1 MRNTTAMRSQF
12 QLAGTRALELSNRT
26 LLIVTLLFWLYVTAS
41 NVLYAQ
47 NIQIE
52 VGKLTGATVFGPWQ
66 QRVLQHV
73 FLFPLLIACY
83 WGALRIG
90 WTSAWRTALQVALG
104 AGFAAVS
111 FWAMVA
117 VILLPDLF
125 APVATRMQSEH
136 PESIGALWLASFVN
150 FLLNYA
156 FGLAL
161 VTGLA
166 LYRRFHATELRVVT
180 LEREWSAARLTALRL
195 QLSPHTLFN
204 LLHTIRGQIVWEP
217 EVAQAM
223 MVQFADLLRRSL
235 NASERDFSPLAEE
248 LEFARL
254 YLELQQRRFGDRL
267 AFSLPDGASR
277 SSLWVPSLILQPL
290 IENAVTHGLEAAS
303 TRIDVE
309 IDNRDDGV
317 MLRVTNSIAPDRARG
332 RDGIGLRNV
341 RERLAV
347 HFGERARLDAGAIDA
362 TTWQATITLPAL
374 RELSGA
380 PEPGAVHAR

>member
-136 PESIGALWLASFVN
+136 PEAIGALWLASFVN

-254 YLELQQRRFGDRL
+254 YLELQQRRFGERL

>member
-136 PESIGALWLASFVN
+136 PEAIGALWLASFVN

-267 AFSLPDGASR
+267 AFSLPEGASR

>member
-1 MRNTTAMRSQF
+1 MRETTAMRSHF
-12 QLAGTRALELSNRT
+12 QVAGTRALELSHRT

-73 FLFPLLIACY
+73 FLFPLLLACY

-90 WTSAWRTALQVALG
+90 WTSAWRTALQVVLG
-104 AGFAAVS
+104 AGFAALS

-117 VILLPDLF
+117 AILLPDLF
-125 APVATRMQSEH
+125 APVATRMQTEH
-136 PESIGALWLASFVN
+136 PEAIGALWFASFVN

-161 VTGLA
+161 VTGIA

-235 NASERDFSPLAEE
+235 NASERDFTPLAEE

-267 AFSLPDGASR
+267 AFSLPDAASQPP
-277 SSLWVPSLILQPL
+277 LWVPSLILQPL
-290 IENAVTHGLEAAS
+290 IENAVTHGLEGGA
-303 TRIDVE
+303 TRIDVTIE
-309 IDNRDDGV
+309 SSGDSV
-317 MLRVTNSIAPDRARG
+317 VLRVSNSIAPDRAQARG
-332 RDGIGLRNV
+332 GIGLRNV

-347 HFGERARLDAGAIDA
+347 HFGECARLDAGAVDA

-380 PEPGAVHAR
+380 PEPDVVHAR

>member
-125 APVATRMQSEH
+125 APVATRMQSEDA
-136 PESIGALWLASFVN
+136 ESIGALWLASFVN

-267 AFSLPDGASR
+267 AFLLPEGASR

>member
-267 AFSLPDGASR
+267 AFSLPDGASP

-347 HFGERARLDAGAIDA
+347 HFGERARLDASAIDA

>member
-1 MRNTTAMRSQF
+1 MREPSARRSDSAHAASRP
-12 QLAGTRALELSNRT
+12 LDLPSRT
-26 LLIVTLLFWLYVTAS
+26 LLIVTALFWLYVTAS
-41 NVLYAQ
+41 NVLYAE
-47 NIQIE
+47 NIQVE

-73 FLFPLLIACY
+73 LLFPLLLACY

-90 WTSAWRTALQVALG
+90 WASAWRMALQVALG
-104 AGFAAVS
+104 AGFAALS

-117 VILLPDLF
+117 AILMPDLV
-125 APVATRMQSEH
+125 APVATRMASEH
-136 PESIGALWLASFVN
+136 PESISALWFASFVN

-156 FGLAL
+156 FGFAL

-180 LEREWSAARLTALRL
+180 LEREWSAARLNALRL

-217 EVAQAM
+217 ELAQTM

-267 AFSLPDGASR
+267 AFSLPER
-277 SSLWVPSLILQPL
+277 MPEPPLWVPSLILQPL
-290 IENAVTHGLEAAS
+290 IENAVTHGLESGAA
-303 TRIDVE
+303 RIGVEVDVAAA
-309 IDNRDDGV
+309 NV
-317 MLRVTNSIAPDRARG
+317 VLRITNPIAPDRARG

-341 RERLAV
+341 RERLEV
-347 HFGERARLDAGAIDA
+347 HFGERASLEAGAVDA
-362 TTWQATITLPAL
+362 TTWQATIVLPAL
-374 RELSGA
+374 REHGGA
-380 PEPGAVHAR
+380 REPERADAR

>member
-66 QRVLQHV
+66 QRVLQHM

-136 PESIGALWLASFVN
+136 PEAIGALWLASFVN

-303 TRIDVE
+303 ARIDVE
-309 IDNRDDGV
+309 VDNRDDGV

>member
-136 PESIGALWLASFVN
+136 PEAIGALWLASFVN

>member
-267 AFSLPDGASR
+267 AFSLPEGASR

>member
-1 MRNTTAMRSQF
+1 MRYAAAMRPDPAHAASRP
-12 QLAGTRALELSNRT
+12 LDLPNRT
-26 LLIVTLLFWLYVTAS
+26 LLVVTALFWVYVTAS
-41 NVLYAQ
+41 NVLYAE

-52 VGKLTGATVFGPWQ
+52 VGALTGATVFGPWQ

-73 FLFPLLIACY
+73 LLFPVLLACY

-90 WTSAWRTALQVALG
+90 WTSAWRAALQVALA
-104 AGFAAVS
+104 AGFAALS

-117 VILLPDLF
+117 AILMPDLV
-125 APVATRMQSEH
+125 APVATRMASEH

-156 FGLAL
+156 FGFAL
-161 VTGLA
+161 VMGLA

-204 LLHTIRGQIVWEP
+204 LLHTIRGQIAWDP
-217 EVAQAM
+217 AVAQTM

-235 NASERDFSPLAEE
+235 NASERDFSPLAAE

-254 YLELQQRRFGDRL
+254 YLELQRRRFGDRL
-267 AFSLPDGASR
+267 AFSLPDGSAQPT
-277 SSLWVPSLILQPL
+277 LWVPSLILQPL
-290 IENAVTHGLEAAS
+290 VENAVTHGLEGGA
-303 TRIDVE
+303 TRIAVD
-309 IDNRDDGV
+309 IDASDENV
-317 MLRVTNSIAPDRARG
+317 VLRVSNSIAHGRATG

-347 HFGERARLDAGAIDA
+347 HFGERARLDAGAADE
-362 TTWQATITLPAL
+362 TTWRATITLPAL
-374 RELSGA
+374 RELDGA
-380 PEPGAVHAR
+380 TEPAGADAQ

>member
-1 MRNTTAMRSQF
+1 MRDTQAMQPDSADKRSRT
-12 QLAGTRALELSNRT
+12 LDLPNRT
-26 LLIVTLLFWLYVTAS
+26 LLLVACLFWLYVTAS
-41 NVLYAQ
+41 NVLYAE
-47 NIQIE
+47 NIQVE

-73 FLFPLLIACY
+73 FLFPLLLACY
-83 WGALRIG
+83 WAALRIG
-90 WTSAWRTALQVALG
+90 WASAPRTALQIALG
-104 AGFAAVS
+104 AAFAAVS

-117 VILLPDLF
+117 AILLPDLF
-125 APVATRMQSEH
+125 APVATRMTSEH
-136 PESIGALWLASFVN
+136 PESVAALWFASFVN

-166 LYRRFHATELRVVT
+166 VYRRFHATELRVVT
-180 LEREWSAARLTALRL
+180 LEREWSTARLTLLRL

-204 LLHTIRGQIVWEP
+204 LLHTIRGQIAWEP
-217 EVAQAM
+217 GVAQAM

-235 NASERDFSPLAEE
+235 NASERDFSPLADE

-254 YLELQQRRFGDRL
+254 YLELQHGRFGDRL
-267 AFSLPDGASR
+267 AFSLPANP
-277 SSLWVPSLILQPL
+277 SSQALWVPSLILQPL
-290 IENAVTHGLEAAS
+290 IENAVAHG
-303 TRIDVE
+303 IDGGATEVRVE
-309 IDNRDDGV
+309 VEVFEQNV
-317 MLRVTNSIAPDRARG
+317 VLRVTNTIAPDRPRG

-347 HFGERARLDAGAIDA
+347 HFGERARLEAGAIDR

-374 RELSGA
+374 REHARVAEVGA
-380 PEPGAVHAR
+380 P

>member
-1 MRNTTAMRSQF
+1 MRDTSATRSDSAHAASRP
-12 QLAGTRALELSNRT
+12 LDLPNRT
-26 LLIVTLLFWLYVTAS
+26 LLIVTALFWLYVTAS

-73 FLFPLLIACY
+73 LLFPLLLACY
-83 WGALRIG
+83 WGALRLG
-90 WTSAWRTALQVALG
+90 WASAWRTALQVALG
-104 AGFAAVS
+104 AGFAALS

-117 VILLPDLF
+117 AILMPDLV
-125 APVATRMQSEH
+125 APVATRMASEH
-136 PESIGALWLASFVN
+136 PEAIGALWFASFVN

-156 FGLAL
+156 FGFAL

-180 LEREWSAARLTALRL
+180 LEREWSAARLNALRL

-217 EVAQAM
+217 EVAQTM

-235 NASERDFSPLAEE
+235 NASERDFSPLADE

-267 AFSLPDGASR
+267 AFSLPER
-277 SSLWVPSLILQPL
+277 TPEPPLWVPSLDPAAADRERGDARSRKRDCAHPRRRGSFGWNPHASRIEPDRSGSRARPRRHWPAQRARAARRPL
-290 IENAVTHGLEAAS
+290 RRACNARCGS
-303 TRIDVE
+303 RR
-309 IDNRDDGV
+309 RDDMAGDDHAS
-317 MLRVTNSIAPDRARG
+317 RIARA
-332 RDGIGLRNV
+332 
-341 RERLAV
+341 
-347 HFGERARLDAGAIDA
+347 
-362 TTWQATITLPAL
+362 
-374 RELSGA
+374 
-380 PEPGAVHAR
+380 

>member
-1 MRNTTAMRSQF
+1 MRDTHAMRSDSADVRSRTPD
-12 QLAGTRALELSNRT
+12 LPNRT

-41 NVLYAQ
+41 NVLYAE

-52 VGKLTGATVFGPWQ
+52 IGKLTGATVFGPWQ
-66 QRVLQHV
+66 QRALQHV
-73 FLFPLLIACY
+73 FLFPLLLACY
-83 WGALRIG
+83 FAALRIG
-90 WTSAWRTALQVALG
+90 WTSAVRTALQVALG
-104 AGFAAVS
+104 AAFAAVS

-117 VILLPDLF
+117 AILLPDLF
-125 APVATRMQSEH
+125 APVATRMASEH

-204 LLHTIRGQIVWEP
+204 LLHTIRGQIAWEP
-217 EVAQAM
+217 GVAQAM

-235 NASERDFSPLAEE
+235 NASERDFSPLADE

-254 YLELQQRRFGDRL
+254 YLELQRRRFGDRL
-267 AFSLPDGASR
+267 TFSLPDGAAEP
-277 SSLWVPSLILQPL
+277 LWVPSLILQPL
-290 IENAVTHGLEAAS
+290 IENAVTHGLDGGA
-303 TRIDVE
+303 TDVRVE
-309 IDNRDDGV
+309 LDISAETIV
-317 MLRVTNSIAPDRARG
+317 LRVSNTLAPNPARG

-347 HFGERARLDAGAIDA
+347 HFGARARLEAGAIDA
-362 TTWQATITLPAL
+362 TTWRATITLPAL
-374 RELSGA
+374 RE
-380 PEPGAVHAR
+380 HALASEAAAR